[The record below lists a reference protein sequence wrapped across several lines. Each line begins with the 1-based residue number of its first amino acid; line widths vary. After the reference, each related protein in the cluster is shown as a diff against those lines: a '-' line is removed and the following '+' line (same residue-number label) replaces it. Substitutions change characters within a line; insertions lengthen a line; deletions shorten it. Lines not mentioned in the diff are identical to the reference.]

1 MNYKLL
7 KQVEHEPLQRTIQ
20 RASSDLDDQSLNRQL
35 EVLRKTPPRD
45 AAAAMRG
52 RNAFLAEAAAI
63 RDELEYKRRRGFIAW
78 LSRSIKQRINLG
90 RNKNKPNASPGPLP
104 APARL
109 IYAPLIP
116 VVVTALVSAAVIAT
130 AQSSLPHQPL
140 YSIKLWSEDVQL
152 LLTTDPSHRLDL
164 LIAFAN
170 RRTAELEALRQRQ
183 ELPSSQFM
191 QRFRDQVDEAL
202 RLVMG
207 QANPD
212 AGDDGANVAVL
223 KQLRATAA
231 APVLVVAPTRG
242 TPNATATPAPTAVS
256 VAAPG
261 GTPTALPLNSQS
273 PSHGTAVLAPY
284 RAEMQTSDAAV
295 EWPTPLPTPTRSV
308 PVIGGPIDAQPTA
321 APAEKTQG
329 AVPMADSPS
338 GTGISPTPAVVDT
351 VHIAPVP
358 PLVPTP
364 VIVPPTPT
372 PVVIQ
377 PTATPVI
384 VPPTATPVVIQPTA
398 TPVLVPP
405 TPTPVVIQPTAT
417 PVLVPPTPTP
427 VVIQPTATPVI
438 VPPTPTPMI
447 FQPTPTPVVVP
458 PTPTPMV
465 PTLPPLLPTAMNPK
479 PPVAPLEPIL
489 PPVLP
494 VDTPAAPVPP
504 VVPTIL
510 VPAPILSMGTPEAMP
525 TPDGSAQLT
534 VSPTPDGSAQVAVSP
549 TPGVTS
555 GHDQQRGLPGDQ

>member
-1 MNYKLL
+1 M
-7 KQVEHEPLQRTIQ
+7 
-20 RASSDLDDQSLNRQL
+20 
-35 EVLRKTPPRD
+35 
-45 AAAAMRG
+45 
-52 RNAFLAEAAAI
+52 
-63 RDELEYKRRRGFIAW
+63 
-78 LSRSIKQRINLG
+78 
-90 RNKNKPNASPGPLP
+90 
-104 APARL
+104 
-109 IYAPLIP
+109 
-116 VVVTALVSAAVIAT
+116 TALVSAAVIAT

-152 LLTTDPSHRLDL
+152 LLTANPTHRLDL
-164 LIAFAN
+164 LITFAN

-364 VIVPPTPT
+364 
-372 PVVIQ
+372 
-377 PTATPVI
+377 
-384 VPPTATPVVIQPTA
+384 

-417 PVLVPPTPTP
+417 PVL
-427 VVIQPTATPVI
+427 
-438 VPPTPTPMI
+438 
-447 FQPTPTPVVVP
+447 VP

-534 VSPTPDGSAQVAVSP
+534 VSPTP
-549 TPGVTS
+549 GVTS